1 MKLQRRSDLSIITK
15 IKDPVSKKSSNWTIN
30 QDTKKFKIWTFFKL
44 GVNIL
49 ITLMYPYYNV
59 NGFPPYK
66 SYKFIQL
73 VLLDSVFFFDII
85 LNFFLQ
91 ELDEKGH
98 SKNQPLE
105 IIAENYLRGDFLLDM
120 IVFVPWGGIFSLV
133 DNRLKFLWLIKAL
146 RIKDLMR
153 YMSKRQFN

>member
-1 MKLQRRSDLSIITK
+1 
-15 IKDPVSKKSSNWTIN
+15 
-30 QDTKKFKIWTFFKL
+30 
-44 GVNIL
+44 
-49 ITLMYPYYNV
+49 MYPFYNV
-59 NGFPPYK
+59 NGFPPFS

-73 VLLDSVFFFDII
+73 ALLDSVFLVDII
-85 LNFFLQ
+85 LNFFMQ

-98 SKNQPLE
+98 SKNLPLE
-105 IIAENYLRGDFLLDM
+105 TIAQNYLRGDFLLDL